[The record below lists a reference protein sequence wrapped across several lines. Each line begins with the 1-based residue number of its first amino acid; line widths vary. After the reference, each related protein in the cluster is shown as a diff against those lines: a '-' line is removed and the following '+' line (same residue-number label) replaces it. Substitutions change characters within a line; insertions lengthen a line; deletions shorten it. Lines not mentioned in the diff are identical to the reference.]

1 MNDTTALVVI
11 DLQRGAF
18 DGVRCQPV
26 HAADRLIGHATSLV
40 GAARAAGA
48 PVLFVRH
55 CEGAGAVFEDGTPQG
70 ELHEA
75 LVPLPG
81 EPVVKKTASS
91 AFENTDLQALLDYVG
106 ARRLVLCGLQS
117 EFCISSTAHAALALG
132 YGVTLAHDAHG
143 TWPTETEPAAAIS
156 ARVNEALQAR
166 GVALQSTEALVQ
178 SGLGLR

>member
-18 DGVRCQPV
+18 DGVRWQPIDG
-26 HAADRLIGHATSLV
+26 ADTLIDRATALV
-40 GAARAAGA
+40 GAARAAGV

-55 CEGAGAVFEDGTPQG
+55 CEGAGALFEDGAPQG

-75 LVPLPG
+75 LAPQVG
-81 EPVVKKTASS
+81 EPVVKKRASS

-117 EFCISSTAHAALALG
+117 EFCITNTANAALDLG
-132 YGVTLAHDAHG
+132 YGVTIAADAHG
-143 TWPTETEPAAAIS
+143 TWSTDAEPAAAIS
-156 ARVNEALQAR
+156 ARVNDTLQAR
-166 GVALQSTEALVQ
+166 GAALQNTEALVQ
-178 SGLGLR
+178 SGLGRR

>member
-18 DGVRCQPV
+18 DGVRWQPID
-26 HAADRLIGHATSLV
+26 AADRLIGHATALV
-40 GAARAAGA
+40 DAARGAGV

-55 CEGAGAVFEDGTPQG
+55 CEGAGELFEDGAPQG

-75 LVPLPG
+75 LVPQPG

-91 AFENTDLQALLDYVG
+91 AFEDTDLQALLDYVG

-117 EFCISSTAHAALALG
+117 EFCITNTANAALALG
-132 YGVTLAHDAHG
+132 YGVTIAHDAHG
-143 TWPTETEPAAAIS
+143 TWSTDAEPAAAIA
-156 ARVNEALQAR
+156 ARVNDALQAR
-166 GVALQSTEALVQ
+166 GAALQSTEALVQ

>member
-18 DGVRCQPV
+18 DGVRWRPID
-26 HAADRLIGHATSLV
+26 AADRLIGHATALV
-40 GAARAAGA
+40 DAARAAGA

-55 CEGAGAVFEDGTPQG
+55 CEGAGALFEDGTPQG

-75 LVPLPG
+75 LVPQPG

-117 EFCISSTAHAALALG
+117 EFCISNTASAALALG
-132 YGVTLAHDAHG
+132 YDVTIAHDAHG
-143 TWPTETEPAAAIS
+143 TWSTDAEPAGAIS
-156 ARVNEALQAR
+156 ARVNAALQAR
-166 GVALQSTEALVQ
+166 GAGLQSTETLVH